1 MGDTFLKNI
10 SHPMTTVGQGEVSY
24 YHYGDLNFTGA
35 DLVIKNRRIWEW
47 FWAMHTAGTTPP
59 PSLPDINFSEEMVI
73 AVILGTQ
80 RSGAG
85 PSIQV
90 LEINTDEGS
99 DCLHVLIQDND
110 TPGPANVIT
119 NPFHIVRLK
128 TLQTSSV
135 VFEHQKQ
142 PEE

>member
-1 MGDTFLKNI
+1 MGDTFLKSI
-10 SHPMTTVGQGEVSY
+10 SYSMTTVEQGVTSY
-24 YHYGDLNFTGA
+24 YGYNKSGFTGA

-47 FWAMHTAGTTPP
+47 FWAMHAGRSGA
-59 PSLPDINFSEEMVI
+59 SLPDIDFSEEMVI
-73 AVILGTQ
+73 AAILGTQ

-110 TPGPANVIT
+110 KPGIADAIS

-128 TLQTSSV
+128 TLQASSV
-135 VFEHQKQ
+135 VFEHQKY
-142 PEE
+142 